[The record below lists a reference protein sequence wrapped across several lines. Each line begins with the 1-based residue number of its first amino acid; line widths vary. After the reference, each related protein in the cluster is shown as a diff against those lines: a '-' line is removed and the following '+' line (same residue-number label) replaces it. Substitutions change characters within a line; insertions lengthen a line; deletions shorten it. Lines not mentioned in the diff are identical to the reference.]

1 VSFILDALRKSEH
14 ERRRMSTPVL
24 AHIPLATPRR
34 ELPRWT
40 LIVIGVLTA
49 AVLGLGG
56 AWWQSAQTRLDAAD
70 VAAAPVTTTRELSIP
85 PPTPTAALPTAT
97 APAAAAS
104 ANRQVE
110 RAPIATRSLSQG
122 AEFEAPHAAPRDDT
136 TASAPASFAA
146 AAAPTANDLVLPSAA
161 SLAAEGIALPQLRLE
176 LHAYTERPKDRF
188 VFINGRK
195 YVEGERLVDGPE
207 VLTIAPNGAVLRYL
221 GQRFLLTP
229 E

>member
-1 VSFILDALRKSEH
+1 
-14 ERRRMSTPVL
+14 MSMPVL

-40 LIVIGVLTA
+40 LIVIGVLAA
-49 AVLGLGG
+49 AVLVLGG
-56 AWWQSAQTRLDAAD
+56 AWWQSVQAPFDAAA
-70 VAAAPVTTTRELSIP
+70 VTTRELPIP
-85 PPTPTAALPTAT
+85 PPGPTAALPTAT
-97 APAAAAS
+97 SPAAAAS
-104 ANRQVE
+104 ADREVE
-110 RAPIATRSLSQG
+110 RAPIAMRSLSQA
-122 AEFEAPHAAPRDDT
+122 AESEAPRAAPRGDT
-136 TASAPASFAA
+136 AAPAPSPFASAAA
-146 AAAPTANDLVLPSAA
+146 GAPNELVLPSAA
-161 SLAAEGIALPQLRLE
+161 ALAAEGIVLPALRLE
-176 LHAYTERPKDRF
+176 LHAYTERPNERF

>member
-1 VSFILDALRKSEH
+1 
-14 ERRRMSTPVL
+14 
-24 AHIPLATPRR
+24 
-34 ELPRWT
+34 

-56 AWWQSAQTRLDAAD
+56 AWWQSAQTPLDAAD
-70 VAAAPVTTTRELSIP
+70 VTAARATTTRELPIP

-110 RAPIATRSLSQG
+110 RAPIATRSLSQA
-122 AEFEAPHAAPRDDT
+122 AESEAPHAAPRDDT
-136 TASAPASFAA
+136 TAFAA

-176 LHAYTERPKDRF
+176 LHAYTERPNDRF